1 MKKIIQ
7 TALTLLFLLPLG
19 MQAQSVV
26 TKELYE
32 GTQILN
38 SDFEDWSGPDFD
50 NVPVGWHSFESV
62 DGPSLYV
69 SFAKS
74 KEHTAKSDGYDSSA
88 SNYCLLLKPRK
99 ISFLG
104 NTVLANGT
112 ITTGQMYA
120 GAATANDPK
129 NHAQIDMSVTA
140 TSNGS
145 PFYAALTGKPT
156 SVALWLKFISN
167 DSENP
172 FAKVS
177 AIITDENYYQ
187 DPEDKT
193 YTNVYAKAQQPIE
206 SKDGVWQR
214 VEIPFVVQDNNVN
227 PKAILVVIS
236 TNATPA
242 GGNIDDRLFVDDL
255 ELIYTMQV
263 EIPDCGYGTFTNIVQ
278 KNHAVVMPE
287 GLTGYALGKGTG
299 ENPFVI
305 KTYKAGD
312 VVPYG
317 TSLLLE
323 GESKSYTF
331 KTTLYESGESPV
343 LDNNFKLVGG
353 SELNNPSEDYKY
365 YFLRSSTEFRQAEN
379 GLKIQDKE
387 ALLRVK
393 KELAAESYTHVYFTP
408 EKVGDINNDGSQTI
422 ADVTALVNR
431 LLGKEQNA
439 FLLPDADVNNDKST
453 NVADV
458 TELVNILV
466 NE

>member
-19 MQAQSVV
+19 LRAQSVV
-26 TKELYE
+26 NKDYE

-38 SDFEDWSGPDFD
+38 SDFEDFHSINGEIEPDF
-50 NVPVGWHSFESV
+50 WHSFATAQGSFTSLTNQDLEQMNGENDKRPGSNGVSSV
-62 DGPSLYV
+62 AIRSTKILGFVANATLTTGRMN
-69 SFAKS
+69 AG
-74 KEHTAKSDGYDSSA
+74 AMSA
-88 SNYCLLLKPRK
+88 SN
-99 ISFLG
+99 I
-104 NTVLANGT
+104 N
-112 ITTGQMYA
+112 
-120 GAATANDPK
+120 
-129 NHAQIDMSVTA
+129 NHAFMEVSDA
-140 TSNGS
+140 KDDAGF
-145 PFYAALTGKPT
+145 PFYAKLIERPT
-156 SVALWLKFISN
+156 AISVWLKFTPASGTPKASLSAVITNGKRYQEPKDQAYTDVIVGEARNTEINAST
-167 DSENP
+167 EWQHIVIP
-172 FAKVS
+172 F
-177 AIITDENYYQ
+177 TYNGFNGG
-187 DPEDKT
+187 DPE
-193 YTNVYAKAQQPIE
+193 
-206 SKDGVWQR
+206 
-214 VEIPFVVQDNNVN
+214 
-227 PKAILVVIS
+227 AIMVTLS
-236 TNATPA
+236 TNATPGA
-242 GGNIDDRLFVDDL
+242 GTKGDELLIDDL

-305 KTYKAGD
+305 KTYKSGD
-312 VVPYG
+312 IVPYG

-323 GESKSYTF
+323 GEPQSYPF

-393 KELAAESYTHVYFTP
+393 KELAADSYTHVYFTP

-422 ADVTALVNR
+422 ADVTTLVNR
-431 LLGKEQNA
+431 LLGNQQGMTK
-439 FLLPDADVNNDKST
+439 FLIPDADVNGDEST

-458 TELVNILV
+458 TELVNILI

>member
-1 MKKIIQ
+1 M
-7 TALTLLFLLPLG
+7 
-19 MQAQSVV
+19 
-26 TKELYE
+26 
-32 GTQILN
+32 
-38 SDFEDWSGPDFD
+38 
-50 NVPVGWHSFESV
+50 
-62 DGPSLYV
+62 
-69 SFAKS
+69 
-74 KEHTAKSDGYDSSA
+74 
-88 SNYCLLLKPRK
+88 
-99 ISFLG
+99 
-104 NTVLANGT
+104 
-112 ITTGQMYA
+112 
-120 GAATANDPK
+120 
-129 NHAQIDMSVTA
+129 
-140 TSNGS
+140 
-145 PFYAALTGKPT
+145 
-156 SVALWLKFISN
+156 KFISN
-167 DSENP
+167 DSDNP
-172 FAKVS
+172 YATIS
-177 AIITDENYYQ
+177 AIITDGTYYQ
-187 DPEDKT
+187 DPENKD
-193 YTNVYAKAQQPIE
+193 YTNVYAKAKNAEIA
-206 SKDGVWQR
+206 SNGGKWQR
-214 VEIPFVVQDNNVN
+214 IVVPFTIQDNSIT
-227 PKAILVVIS
+227 PKGILVTIS
-236 TNATPA
+236 TNAKP
-242 GGNIDDRLFVDDL
+242 GKGNENDVLYVDDL

-312 VVPYG
+312 IVPYG

-323 GESKSYTF
+323 GEPKSYPF

-393 KELAAESYTHVYFTP
+393 KELAADSYTHVYFTP

-422 ADVTALVNR
+422 ADVTTLVNR
-431 LLGKEQNA
+431 LLGNQQGMTK
-439 FLLPDADVNNDKST
+439 FLIPDADVNGDNST

-458 TELVNILV
+458 TELVNILI